1 MHLTKVTLKNYGVYR
16 DKVEFDLTTTPD
28 KPVILI
34 GGTNGA
40 GKTTLFESI
49 LIGFYGQSYFDKKTT
64 RKEYEKFLG
73 NKVHRYLG
81 TTAAADSTSIVVDF
95 KFYHNG
101 VVDDYTVDR
110 TWYDNDGRLTEEL
123 KIKKNNKRLDA
134 VEESQWQSFIEE
146 LIPKG
151 IAKLFFFDGEK
162 IVKMTE
168 DENEEIEIKSSFD
181 SLLGLDVV
189 EQLHSDLR
197 VHIMR
202 NMKDDSKSINAQ
214 YDGFLKEKEEIVEN
228 LERLEKNILDKTNKQ
243 NDLSP
248 EIEEIEAKIA
258 KIGGGFASK
267 REDLRIEKASLQS
280 DKTFLEND
288 LKRILSG
295 AMPFCLIPKQIKS
308 LETQIKKDSEI
319 TKKQFEKEILDDK
332 LNQVLAVLDQKTLWK
347 GVPDE
352 SKLKDSLNAKI
363 TKVFD
368 SKKSL
373 KKDMKNLFNFSL
385 LESTQILNLF
395 ESLTQKEVII
405 KINMKTMKSDAQ
417 IKTDGYHPIDTYRP
431 SYELKTR
438 GANLS
443 ELELLTKE
451 FDEISDKLNQIETAL
466 SNAPNDDEIG
476 PLISKLNT
484 LHEEQGM
491 TKNEIDHLERKV
503 TTQNTYL
510 KMINSKIRNIVA
522 DQYKDK
528 NAGTQATLATKVQ
541 KVLDEYVLK
550 LKEKK
555 LQLLEVYLLEELQRL
570 LHKEN
575 LITKVTIDK
584 ESFEITL
591 YDKDENAI
599 PKDLLSKGEQQM
611 FATGVLLALAK
622 TSGKPLPFMID
633 TPLARLDVSHRD
645 NMIEK
650 FFPYASHQVVIFST
664 DSEIS
669 EQYYQQLLPHL
680 SRSYAMEYLPGE
692 GKTKQHLGYF
702 WNDKGERIVAV

>member
-49 LIGFYGQSYFDKKTT
+49 LVGFYGQSYFDKKTT

-168 DENEEIEIKSSFD
+168 DDNEEIEIKSSFD

-197 VHIMR
+197 VHVMR
-202 NMKDDSKSINAQ
+202 NMKDNSKSIDAQ
-214 YDGFLKEKEEIVEN
+214 YDGFLQEKTGIVDD
-228 LERLEKNILDKTNKQ
+228 LEFLEKKILDKTNKQ
-243 NDLSP
+243 DDLAP
-248 EIEEIEAKIA
+248 EIGDIEAKIA

-267 REDLRIEKASLQS
+267 REDLRIQKASLQTT
-280 DKTFLEND
+280 KTVLESE
-288 LKRILSG
+288 LKSLLSG
-295 AMPFCLIPKQIKS
+295 AMPFCLIPNQIKS

-319 TKKQFEKEILDDK
+319 TKKQFEKEILDEK
-332 LNQVLAVLDQKTLWK
+332 LNQILAVLDEKTLWK

-352 SKLKDSLNAKI
+352 SKLKDSLNSKI

-368 SKKSL
+368 STKSL

-385 LESTQILNLF
+385 LESTNILNLL
-395 ESLTQKEVII
+395 ENLTLNISKLD
-405 KINMKTMKSDAQ
+405 KDS
-417 IKTDGYHPIDTYRP
+417 
-431 SYELKTR
+431 
-438 GANLS
+438 
-443 ELELLTKE
+443 KE
-451 FDEISDKLNQIETAL
+451 FDKVSDKLNQIETAL

-491 TKNEIDHLERKV
+491 IKNEIDHLERKV
-503 TTQNTYL
+503 TTQTTYL

-528 NAGTQATLATKVQ
+528 NAGIQAQLATKVQ
-541 KVLDEYVLK
+541 KVLDEYILK

-669 EQYYQQLLPHL
+669 EEYYQQLLPYL
-680 SRSYAMEYLPGE
+680 SRSYAMEYLPGK

-702 WNDKGERIVAV
+702 WNDKGERIIAV

>member
-49 LIGFYGQSYFDKKTT
+49 LVGFYGKSYFDKKTT

-81 TTAAADSTSIVVDF
+81 TTAAADSTSIIVDF

-101 VVDDYTVDR
+101 IVDDYTVDR

-123 KIKKNNKRLDA
+123 KIKKNNKRLDS

-181 SLLGLDVV
+181 SLLGLDVI

-202 NMKDDSKSINAQ
+202 NMKDNSNTIDAQ
-214 YDGFLKEKEEIVEN
+214 YNGFIHEKEEIVQD
-228 LERLEKNILDKTNKQ
+228 LERLERNIVSKTSDQEDILSEIHVLEDKI
-243 NDLSP
+243 S
-248 EIEEIEAKIA
+248 

-267 REDLRIEKASLQS
+267 REDLRLKKASLEIS
-280 DKTFLEND
+280 RTVSESEIKSL
-288 LKRILSG
+288 ISG
-295 AMPFCLIPKQIKS
+295 PMPFCLIPKQIKS
-308 LETQIKKDSEI
+308 IQSQIKKDSET
-319 TKKQFEKEILDDK
+319 TKKQFEKEILDEK
-332 LNQVLAVLDQKTLWK
+332 LNQILAVLNQKTLWK
-347 GVPDE
+347 EVPDD
-352 SKLKDSLNAKI
+352 SKVKELLNSKI
-363 TKVFD
+363 TKVFEP
-368 SKKSL
+368 KKSS
-373 KKDMKNLFNFSL
+373 KQEMKNLFNFSL
-385 LESTQILNLF
+385 LESTNILNLLKDLVANHVPKLAQ
-395 ESLTQKEVII
+395 ESSL
-405 KINMKTMKSDAQ
+405 
-417 IKTDGYHPIDTYRP
+417 
-431 SYELKTR
+431 
-438 GANLS
+438 
-443 ELELLTKE
+443 
-451 FDEISDKLNQIETAL
+451 FDKISDELNQIETAL

-476 PLISKLNT
+476 PLISKLNI
-484 LHEEQGM
+484 LHKEQGVLE
-491 TKNEIDHLERKV
+491 NEIDHMESKV
-503 TTQNTYL
+503 STQNTYL

-528 NAGTQATLATKVQ
+528 SAGVQVQLATKVQ
-541 KVLDEYVLK
+541 KVLDEYILK

-555 LQLLEVYLLEELQRL
+555 LQLLEVYLLEELRRL

-575 LITKVTIDK
+575 LITKVTINK
-584 ESFEITL
+584 ISFEITL

-611 FATGVLLALAK
+611 FATGVLLALAR

-669 EQYYQQLLPHL
+669 EDYYRQLLPYL
-680 SRSYAMEYLPGE
+680 SRSYAMEYMPGK

>member
-49 LIGFYGQSYFDKKTT
+49 LVGFYGQSYFDKKTT

-101 VVDDYTVDR
+101 IVDDYTVDR

-123 KIKKNNKRLDA
+123 KIKKNNKRLDS

-168 DENEEIEIKSSFD
+168 DDNEEIEIKSSFD

-197 VHIMR
+197 VHVMR

-214 YDGFLKEKEEIVEN
+214 YDGFLEEKTGIVDD

-243 NDLSP
+243 DDLAP

-267 REDLRIEKASLQS
+267 REDLRIQKASLQS
-280 DKTFLEND
+280 THTVLENE
-288 LKRILSG
+288 LKSLLSG
-295 AMPFCLIPKQIKS
+295 AMPFCLIPKQTKS
-308 LETQIKKDSEI
+308 LETQIIKDSEI
-319 TKKQFEKEILDDK
+319 TKKQFEQEILDEK
-332 LNQVLAVLDQKTLWK
+332 LDQILAVLDEKTLWK

-352 SKLKDSLNAKI
+352 SKLKDSLNSKI
-363 TKVFD
+363 TKIFD

-385 LESTQILNLF
+385 LESKNILNLLD
-395 ESLTQKEVII
+395 SLTKLS
-405 KINMKTMKSDAQ
+405 KLSPRKNKS
-417 IKTDGYHPIDTYRP
+417 RF
-431 SYELKTR
+431 TR
-438 GANLS
+438 NISRLQM
-443 ELELLTKE
+443 LTFSISKK

-491 TKNEIDHLERKV
+491 IKNEIDHLERKV

-528 NAGTQATLATKVQ
+528 NAGIQAQLATKVQ
-541 KVLDEYVLK
+541 KVLDEYILK

-669 EQYYQQLLPHL
+669 RGIL
-680 SRSYAMEYLPGE
+680 SAITSIPFTLICHGIPSWQGQNKAASGLFLE
-692 GKTKQHLGYF
+692 
-702 WNDKGERIVAV
+702 

>member
-243 NDLSP
+243 DDLAP
-248 EIEEIEAKIA
+248 EIEEIEAKIS

-295 AMPFCLIPKQIKS
+295 AMPFSLIPKQIKS

-363 TKVFD
+363 TKLFD

-395 ESLTQKEVII
+395 ESLTQKELRTPKDTALTNSKKLVKEFSVVIDQMI
-405 KINMKTMKSDAQ
+405 QK
-417 IKTDGYHPIDTYRP
+417 YHGGNI
-431 SYELKTR
+431 
-438 GANLS
+438 S
-443 ELELLTKE
+443 ELERVSKE

-491 TKNEIDHLERKV
+491 IKNEIDHLERKV
-503 TTQNTYL
+503 TTQTTYL

>member
-16 DKVEFDLTTTPD
+16 DKVEFDLTTTPE

-49 LIGFYGQSYFDKKTT
+49 LIGFYGQSYFNKKTT

-95 KFYHNG
+95 KFHHNG
-101 VVDDYTVDR
+101 EIDDYTVDR
-110 TWYDNDGRLTEEL
+110 TWFDNDGRFSEEL
-123 KIKKNNKRLDA
+123 KIKKNNKRLDS

-168 DENEEIEIKSSFD
+168 DKNEEIEIKSSFD
-181 SLLGLDVV
+181 SLLGLDIV

-197 VHIMR
+197 IHIMR
-202 NMKDDSKSINAQ
+202 NMKDDSKSIDNQ
-214 YDGFLKEKEEIVEN
+214 YDSLINEKEEIVEN
-228 LERLEKNILDKTNKQ
+228 LERLENSIREKTHSEEQ
-243 NDLSP
+243 VSS
-248 EIEEIEAKIA
+248 EIEDFEAKIT

-267 REDLRIEKASLQS
+267 REDLRITQS
-280 DKTFLEND
+280 TLTSSRTVLENE
-288 LKRILSG
+288 LKSLLSDS
-295 AMPFCLIPKQIKS
+295 MPFSLIPKQIKS
-308 LETQIKKDSEI
+308 IKNQIKSDSEI
-319 TKKQFEKEILDDK
+319 TKKQFEKDILDDK
-332 LNQVLAVLDQKTLWK
+332 LEKVLAVIDQKTIWK
-347 GVPDE
+347 GVSNE
-352 SKLKDSLNAKI
+352 SEIKKQLYSKLS
-363 TKVFD
+363 KVLD
-368 SKKSL
+368 SKKVM
-373 KKDMKNLFNFSL
+373 KDDVKNMFNFSS
-385 LESTQILNLF
+385 LESTNILNLLDHL
-395 ESLTQKEVII
+395 ELSVSKLQKSTLEFD
-405 KINMKTMKSDAQ
+405 KISDQLDQ
-417 IKTDGYHPIDTYRP
+417 IK
-431 SYELKTR
+431 
-438 GANLS
+438 
-443 ELELLTKE
+443 
-451 FDEISDKLNQIETAL
+451 TAL
-466 SNAPNDDEIG
+466 SNAPNDDEVG
-476 PLISKLNT
+476 PLISKLNG
-484 LHEEQGM
+484 LHKEQGILQ
-491 TKNEIDHLERKV
+491 NEIDHLDAKV

-510 KMINSKIRNIVA
+510 KMINSKIRNIVE

-528 NAGTQATLATKVQ
+528 SAGIQAKLAAKVQ
-541 KVLDEYVLK
+541 KVLDEYMLK

-555 LQLLEVYLLEELQRL
+555 LQQLEVYLLEELQRL

-575 LITKVTIDK
+575 LITKVTVDK
-584 ESFEITL
+584 KSFEITL

-669 EQYYQQLLPHL
+669 EQYYQQLLPYL

>member
-16 DKVEFDLTTTPD
+16 DKVEFDLTTTPE

-49 LIGFYGQSYFDKKTT
+49 LIGFYGQSYFNKKTT

-95 KFYHNG
+95 KFHHNG
-101 VVDDYTVDR
+101 EIDDYTVDR
-110 TWYDNDGRLTEEL
+110 TWYDNDGRFTEEL
-123 KIKKNNKRLDA
+123 KIKKNNKRLDS

-168 DENEEIEIKSSFD
+168 DKNEEIEIKSSFD
-181 SLLGLDVV
+181 SLLGLDIV

-197 VHIMR
+197 IHIMR
-202 NMKDDSKSINAQ
+202 NMKDDSKSIDNQ
-214 YDGFLKEKEEIVEN
+214 YDSLINEKEEIVEN
-228 LERLEKNILDKTNKQ
+228 LERLENSIREKTHSEEQ
-243 NDLSP
+243 VSS
-248 EIEEIEAKIA
+248 EIEDFEAKIT

-267 REDLRIEKASLQS
+267 REDLRITQS
-280 DKTFLEND
+280 TLTSSRTVLEND
-288 LKRILSG
+288 LKSLLSDS
-295 AMPFCLIPKQIKS
+295 MPFSLIPKQIKS
-308 LETQIKKDSEI
+308 IKNQIKSDSEI
-319 TKKQFEKEILDDK
+319 TKKQFEKDILDDK
-332 LNQVLAVLDQKTLWK
+332 LEKVLAVIDQKTIWK
-347 GVPDE
+347 GVSNE
-352 SKLKDSLNAKI
+352 SEIKKQLYSKLS
-363 TKVFD
+363 KVLD
-368 SKKSL
+368 SKKIM
-373 KKDMKNLFNFSL
+373 KDDVKNMFNFSS
-385 LESTQILNLF
+385 LESTNILNLLDHL
-395 ESLTQKEVII
+395 ELSVSKLQKSTLEFD
-405 KINMKTMKSDAQ
+405 KISDQLDQ
-417 IKTDGYHPIDTYRP
+417 IK
-431 SYELKTR
+431 
-438 GANLS
+438 
-443 ELELLTKE
+443 
-451 FDEISDKLNQIETAL
+451 TAL
-466 SNAPNDDEIG
+466 SNAPNDDEVG
-476 PLISKLNT
+476 PLISKLNG
-484 LHEEQGM
+484 LHKEQGILQ
-491 TKNEIDHLERKV
+491 NEIDHLDAKV

-510 KMINSKIRNIVA
+510 KMINSKIRNIVE

-528 NAGTQATLATKVQ
+528 SAGTQAKLAAKVQ
-541 KVLDEYVLK
+541 KVLDEYMLK

-555 LQLLEVYLLEELQRL
+555 LQQLEVYLLEELQRL

-575 LITKVTIDK
+575 LITKVTVDK
-584 ESFEITL
+584 KSFEITL

-669 EQYYQQLLPHL
+669 EQYYQQLLPNL

>member
-243 NDLSP
+243 DDLAP
-248 EIEEIEAKIA
+248 EIEEIEAKIS

-363 TKVFD
+363 TKLFD

-395 ESLTQKEVII
+395 ESLTQKELRTPKDTALTNSKKLVKEFSVVIDQMI
-405 KINMKTMKSDAQ
+405 QK
-417 IKTDGYHPIDTYRP
+417 YHGGNI
-431 SYELKTR
+431 
-438 GANLS
+438 S
-443 ELELLTKE
+443 ELERVSKE

-491 TKNEIDHLERKV
+491 IKNEIDHLERKV

>member
-16 DKVEFDLTTTPD
+16 DKVEFDLTTTPE

-49 LIGFYGQSYFDKKTT
+49 LIGFYGQSYFNKKTT

-73 NKVHRYLG
+73 NKVHRYSG

-95 KFYHNG
+95 KFHHNG
-101 VVDDYTVDR
+101 ITDDYTVDR
-110 TWYDNDGRLTEEL
+110 TWYDNDGRFTEEL
-123 KIKKNNKRLDA
+123 KIKKNNKRLDS

-181 SLLGLDVV
+181 SLLGLDIV

-197 VHIMR
+197 IHIMR
-202 NMKDDSKSINAQ
+202 NMKDNSKSIDNQ
-214 YDGFLKEKEEIVEN
+214 YDAMINEKEEIVEN
-228 LERLEKNILDKTNKQ
+228 LERLENNIREKTQKEEEI
-243 NDLSP
+243 SS
-248 EIEEIEAKIA
+248 EIEDFEAKIT

-267 REDLRIEKASLQS
+267 REDLRITKSTLESSRTVLEIELKSL
-280 DKTFLEND
+280 
-288 LKRILSG
+288 LSG
-295 AMPFCLIPKQIKS
+295 SMPFCLIPKQIKS
-308 LETQIKKDSEI
+308 LKTQIKIDSEI
-319 TKKQFEKEILDDK
+319 TKKQFEKDILDDK
-332 LNQVLAVLDQKTLWK
+332 LEKVLAVIDQKTMWK
-347 GVPDE
+347 GVSNE
-352 SKLKDSLNAKI
+352 SEIKKQLHSKLS
-363 TKVFD
+363 KVLD
-368 SKKSL
+368 SKKVL
-373 KKDMKNLFNFSL
+373 KDDAKNLFNFSP
-385 LESTQILNLF
+385 LESTTILNLLDD
-395 ESLTQKEVII
+395 LTQSVSNLQKNTVEFD
-405 KINMKTMKSDAQ
+405 KISEQLDQ
-417 IKTDGYHPIDTYRP
+417 IK
-431 SYELKTR
+431 
-438 GANLS
+438 
-443 ELELLTKE
+443 
-451 FDEISDKLNQIETAL
+451 TAL
-466 SNAPNDDEIG
+466 SNAPNDDEIA
-476 PLISKLNT
+476 PLISKLNG
-484 LHEEQGM
+484 LHKEQGM
-491 TKNEIDHLERKV
+491 LQNELDHLEAKV

-510 KMINSKIRNIVA
+510 KMINSKIRNIVE

-528 NAGTQATLATKVQ
+528 SAGIQAQLAAKVQ
-541 KVLDEYVLK
+541 KVLDAYMLK

-555 LQLLEVYLLEELQRL
+555 LQQLEVYLLEELQRL

-575 LITKVTIDK
+575 LITKVTVDK
-584 ESFEITL
+584 KSFDITL

-669 EQYYQQLLPHL
+669 EQYYRQLLPYL
-680 SRSYAMEYLPGE
+680 SRSYAMEYLPGK

-702 WNDKGERIVAV
+702 WNNKGERIVAV

>member
-16 DKVEFDLTTTPD
+16 DKVEFDLTTTPE

-49 LIGFYGQSYFDKKTT
+49 LIGFYGQSYFNKKTT

-81 TTAAADSTSIVVDF
+81 TATAADSTSIVVNF

-101 VVDDYTVDR
+101 MVDDYTVDR
-110 TWYDNDGRLTEEL
+110 TWFDNDGRFTEEL
-123 KIKKNNKRLDA
+123 KIKKNNKRLDS

-168 DENEEIEIKSSFD
+168 DKNEEIEIKSSFD
-181 SLLGLDVV
+181 SLLGLDIV

-197 VHIMR
+197 IHIMR
-202 NMKDDSKSINAQ
+202 NMKDDSKSIDNQ
-214 YDGFLKEKEEIVEN
+214 YDSLINEKEEIVEN
-228 LERLEKNILDKTNKQ
+228 LERLENSIREKTHSEEQ
-243 NDLSP
+243 VSS
-248 EIEEIEAKIA
+248 EIEDFEAKIT

-267 REDLRIEKASLQS
+267 REDLRITQS
-280 DKTFLEND
+280 TLTSSRTVLENE
-288 LKRILSG
+288 LKSLLSDS
-295 AMPFCLIPKQIKS
+295 MPFSLIPKQIKS
-308 LETQIKKDSEI
+308 IKNQIKSDSEI
-319 TKKQFEKEILDDK
+319 TKKQFEKDILDDK
-332 LNQVLAVLDQKTLWK
+332 LEKVLAVIDQKTIWK
-347 GVPDE
+347 GVSNE
-352 SKLKDSLNAKI
+352 SEIKKQLYSKLS
-363 TKVFD
+363 KVLD
-368 SKKSL
+368 SKKVM
-373 KKDMKNLFNFSL
+373 KDDVKNMFNFSS
-385 LESTQILNLF
+385 LESTNILNLLDHL
-395 ESLTQKEVII
+395 ELSVSKLQKNTLEFD
-405 KINMKTMKSDAQ
+405 KISDQLDQ
-417 IKTDGYHPIDTYRP
+417 IK
-431 SYELKTR
+431 
-438 GANLS
+438 
-443 ELELLTKE
+443 
-451 FDEISDKLNQIETAL
+451 TAL
-466 SNAPNDDEIG
+466 SNAPNDDEVG
-476 PLISKLNT
+476 PLISKLNG
-484 LHEEQGM
+484 LHKEQGILQ
-491 TKNEIDHLERKV
+491 NEIDHLDAKV

-510 KMINSKIRNIVA
+510 KMINSKIRNIVE

-528 NAGTQATLATKVQ
+528 SAGTQAKLAAKVQ
-541 KVLDEYVLK
+541 KVLDEYMLK

-555 LQLLEVYLLEELQRL
+555 LQQLEVYLLEELQRL

-575 LITKVTIDK
+575 LITKVTVDK
-584 ESFEITL
+584 KSFEITL

-669 EQYYQQLLPHL
+669 EQYYQQLLPNL

>member
-16 DKVEFDLTTTPD
+16 DKVEFDLTTTSD

-49 LIGFYGQSYFDKKTT
+49 LIGFYGQSYLNKKTT

-95 KFYHNG
+95 KFHHNG
-101 VVDDYTVDR
+101 ITDDYTVDR
-110 TWYDNDGRLTEEL
+110 TWYDNDGRFTEEL
-123 KIKKNNKRLDA
+123 KIKKNNERLDS

-181 SLLGLDVV
+181 SLLGLDIV

-197 VHIMR
+197 IHIMR
-202 NMKDDSKSINAQ
+202 NMKDNSKSIDNQ
-214 YDGFLKEKEEIVEN
+214 YDAMIKDKEEIVEN
-228 LERLEKNILDKTNKQ
+228 LERLENNIREKTQKEEQ
-243 NDLSP
+243 ISS
-248 EIEEIEAKIA
+248 EIEDFEAKIA

-267 REDLRIEKASLQS
+267 REDLRIRKSTLESS
-280 DKTFLEND
+280 RTVLENE
-288 LKRILSG
+288 LKSILSG
-295 AMPFCLIPKQIKS
+295 SMPFCLIPKQIKS
-308 LETQIKKDSEI
+308 LKAQINIDSEI
-319 TKKQFEKEILDDK
+319 TKKQFEKDILDDK
-332 LNQVLAVLDQKTLWK
+332 LEKVLAVIDQKTMWK
-347 GVPDE
+347 GVSNE
-352 SKLKDSLNAKI
+352 SEIKKQLHSKLS
-363 TKVFD
+363 KVLD
-368 SKKSL
+368 SKKVL
-373 KKDMKNLFNFSL
+373 KDDVKNLFNFSP
-385 LESTQILNLF
+385 LESTTILNLF
-395 ESLTQKEVII
+395 DDLTQSVSNLQKNTVEFD
-405 KINMKTMKSDAQ
+405 KISDQLDQ
-417 IKTDGYHPIDTYRP
+417 IK
-431 SYELKTR
+431 
-438 GANLS
+438 
-443 ELELLTKE
+443 
-451 FDEISDKLNQIETAL
+451 TAL
-466 SNAPNDDEIG
+466 SNAPNDDEIA
-476 PLISKLNT
+476 PLISKLNG
-484 LHEEQGM
+484 LHKEQGM
-491 TKNEIDHLERKV
+491 LQNEIDHLEAKV

-510 KMINSKIRNIVA
+510 KMINSKIRNIVE

-528 NAGTQATLATKVQ
+528 SAGIQAQLAAKVQ
-541 KVLDEYVLK
+541 KVLDAYMLK

-555 LQLLEVYLLEELQRL
+555 LQQLEVYLLEELQRL

-575 LITKVTIDK
+575 LITKVTVDK
-584 ESFEITL
+584 KSFDITL

-669 EQYYQQLLPHL
+669 EQYYQQLLPYL

>member
-101 VVDDYTVDR
+101 IVDDYTVDR

-123 KIKKNNKRLDA
+123 KIKKNNKRLDS

-197 VHIMR
+197 IHIMR
-202 NMKDDSKSINAQ
+202 NMKDNSKTIDAQ
-214 YDGFLKEKEEIVEN
+214 YNGFIHEKEEIVKD
-228 LERLEKNILDKTNKQ
+228 LERLERNIVSKTNNQENILSEIHTLEDKI
-243 NDLSP
+243 S
-248 EIEEIEAKIA
+248 

-267 REDLRIEKASLQS
+267 REDLRLKKASLEITHTVS
-280 DKTFLEND
+280 ESE
-288 LKRILSG
+288 LKSLLSG
-295 AMPFCLIPKQIKS
+295 PMPFCLIPKQIKS
-308 LETQIKKDSEI
+308 LQNQIKKDSEI
-319 TKKQFEKEILDDK
+319 TKKQFEKEILDEK
-332 LNQVLAVLDQKTLWK
+332 LNQILAVLNQKTLWK
-347 GVPDE
+347 KIP
-352 SKLKDSLNAKI
+352 KDSQIKELLNSKI
-363 TKVFD
+363 TKVFE
-368 SKKSL
+368 SKKSS
-373 KKDMKNLFNFSL
+373 KQEMKNLFNFSL
-385 LESTQILNLF
+385 LESTNILNLLHNLVTTHIPKLEH
-395 ESLTQKEVII
+395 ESLQ
-405 KINMKTMKSDAQ
+405 
-417 IKTDGYHPIDTYRP
+417 
-431 SYELKTR
+431 
-438 GANLS
+438 
-443 ELELLTKE
+443 
-451 FDEISDKLNQIETAL
+451 FDKISDELNQIETAL

-476 PLISKLNT
+476 PLISKLNS
-484 LHEEQGM
+484 LHKEQGM
-491 TKNEIDHLERKV
+491 LENEIDHMESKV

-510 KMINSKIRNIVA
+510 KMINHKIRNIVA

-528 NAGTQATLATKVQ
+528 SAGVQVQLATKVQ
-541 KVLDEYVLK
+541 KVLDEYILK

-555 LQLLEVYLLEELQRL
+555 LQLLEVYLLEELRRL

-575 LITKVTIDK
+575 LITKVTINK
-584 ESFEITL
+584 ISFEITL

-611 FATGVLLALAK
+611 FATGVLLALAR

-669 EQYYQQLLPHL
+669 EDYYRQLLPYL
-680 SRSYAMEYLPGE
+680 SRSYAMEYMPGK

>member
-81 TTAAADSTSIVVDF
+81 TTAAADSTSIVIDF

-101 VVDDYTVDR
+101 IVDDYTVDR
-110 TWYDNDGRLTEEL
+110 TWYNDDGRLTEQL
-123 KIKKNNKRLDA
+123 KIKKNNKRLDS

-168 DENEEIEIKSSFD
+168 DDNEEIEIKSSFD

-197 VHIMR
+197 VHVMR

-214 YDGFLKEKEEIVEN
+214 YDGFLQEKEEIVDD

-243 NDLSP
+243 DDLAP

-280 DKTFLEND
+280 THTVLENE
-288 LKRILSG
+288 LKSLLSG
-295 AMPFCLIPKQIKS
+295 TMPFCLIPKQIKS

-319 TKKQFEKEILDDK
+319 TKKQFEKEILDEK
-332 LNQVLAVLDQKTLWK
+332 LNQILAVLDEKKLWK

-352 SKLKDSLNAKI
+352 SKLKDSLNLKI

-368 SKKSL
+368 STKSL

-385 LESTQILNLF
+385 LESTNILNLL
-395 ESLTQKEVII
+395 ENLTLHISKLDKDSKQ
-405 KINMKTMKSDAQ
+405 
-417 IKTDGYHPIDTYRP
+417 
-431 SYELKTR
+431 
-438 GANLS
+438 
-443 ELELLTKE
+443 
-451 FDEISDKLNQIETAL
+451 FDKVSDKLNQIETAL

-491 TKNEIDHLERKV
+491 IKNEIDHLERKV
-503 TTQNTYL
+503 TTQTTYL

-528 NAGTQATLATKVQ
+528 NAGIQAQLATKVQ
-541 KVLDEYVLK
+541 KVLDEYILK

-669 EQYYQQLLPHL
+669 EKYYQQLLPYL
-680 SRSYAMEYLPGE
+680 SRSYAMEYLPGK

-702 WNDKGERIVAV
+702 WNDKGERIIAV

>member
-16 DKVEFDLTTTPD
+16 DKIEFDLTTTPE

-49 LIGFYGQSYFDKKTT
+49 LLGLYGQSYFDKKTT

-81 TTAAADSTSIVVDF
+81 TASAADSTSIVVDF

-101 VVDDYTVDR
+101 DIDDYTVDR
-110 TWYDNDGRLTEEL
+110 TWYDDDGRLTEQL

-202 NMKDDSKSINAQ
+202 NMKGDSKSINTE
-214 YDGFLKEKEEIVEN
+214 YEKFLDEKEEIVED
-228 LERLEKNILDKTNKQ
+228 LERLEGRIIEKTKKQ
-243 NDLSP
+243 DDLAP
-248 EIEEIEAKIA
+248 EIKEIEARMS

-267 REDLRIEKASLQS
+267 REDLRIEKASLE
-280 DKTFLEND
+280 TNGTVLENEIKS
-288 LKRILSG
+288 LLSG
-295 AMPFCLIPKQIKS
+295 SMPFCLIPKQIKS

-319 TKKQFEKEILDDK
+319 TKKQFEKEILDEK
-332 LNQVLAVLDQKTLWK
+332 LNQVLAILDQKTLWK
-347 GVPDE
+347 GISDE
-352 SKLKDSLNAKI
+352 SKLKDTLNLKI
-363 TKVFD
+363 SNIFN

-373 KKDMKNLFNFSL
+373 KKDTKNLFNFSL
-385 LESTQILNLF
+385 LESTNILNLL
-395 ESLTQKEVII
+395 ENLTSNISKLD
-405 KINMKTMKSDAQ
+405 KGS
-417 IKTDGYHPIDTYRP
+417 
-431 SYELKTR
+431 
-438 GANLS
+438 
-443 ELELLTKE
+443 KE
-451 FDEISDKLNQIETAL
+451 FDKISDKLNQIENAL

-476 PLISKLNT
+476 PLISKLNN
-484 LHEEQGM
+484 LHKEQGM
-491 TKNEIDHLERKV
+491 IINEIEHLERKI

-510 KMINSKIRNIVA
+510 KIKNSKIRNIVA

-528 NAGTQATLATKVQ
+528 NVGTQVQLATKVQ
-541 KVLDEYVLK
+541 KVLDEYILK

-555 LQLLEVYLLEELQRL
+555 LLLLEVYLLEELQRL

-669 EQYYQQLLPHL
+669 AEYYQQLLPYL

-702 WNDKGERIVAV
+702 WNEKGERIVAV

>member
-16 DKVEFDLTTTPD
+16 DKVEFNLTTTPD
-28 KPVILI
+28 KPIILI

-81 TTAAADSTSIVVDF
+81 TTAAADSTSIIVDF

-101 VVDDYTVDR
+101 IVDDYTVDR
-110 TWYDNDGRLTEEL
+110 TWYDDDGRLVEQL
-123 KIKKNNKRLDA
+123 KIKKNNKRLDS

-168 DENEEIEIKSSFD
+168 DDNEEIEIKSSFD

-202 NMKDDSKSINAQ
+202 NMKDNSKTIDAQ
-214 YDGFLKEKEEIVEN
+214 YNGFIHEKEEIVKD
-228 LERLEKNILDKTNKQ
+228 LERLERNIFAKTNNQ
-243 NDLSP
+243 DDLLS
-248 EIEEIEAKIA
+248 EIHTLEAKIS

-267 REDLRIEKASLQS
+267 REDLRIKKASLEINH
-280 DKTFLEND
+280 TVLENE
-288 LKRILSG
+288 LKSLLSG

-308 LETQIKKDSEI
+308 IQSQIKKDSKI
-319 TKKQFEKEILDDK
+319 TKKQFEKEILDEK
-332 LNQVLAVLDQKTLWK
+332 LNQILAVLNQKTLWEK
-347 GVPDE
+347 IPND
-352 SKLKDSLNAKI
+352 SKIKELLNSKI
-363 TKVFD
+363 TKVFE

-373 KKDMKNLFNFSL
+373 KQDMKNMFNFSL
-385 LESTQILNLF
+385 LESTNILNLLQDLVATNISKLEN
-395 ESLTQKEVII
+395 ESSK
-405 KINMKTMKSDAQ
+405 
-417 IKTDGYHPIDTYRP
+417 
-431 SYELKTR
+431 
-438 GANLS
+438 
-443 ELELLTKE
+443 
-451 FDEISDKLNQIETAL
+451 FDKISDKLNQIETAL

-484 LHEEQGM
+484 LHKEQGM
-491 TKNEIDHLERKV
+491 LENEIDHLEAKV

-528 NAGTQATLATKVQ
+528 SAGVQVQLATKVQ
-541 KVLDEYVLK
+541 KVLDEYILK

-555 LQLLEVYLLEELQRL
+555 LQLLEVYLLEELRRL
-570 LHKEN
+570 LQ
-575 LITKVTIDK
+575 
-584 ESFEITL
+584 
-591 YDKDENAI
+591 DENAI

-611 FATGVLLALAK
+611 FATGVLLALAR

-669 EQYYQQLLPHL
+669 ETYYRQLLPYL
-680 SRSYAMEYLPGE
+680 SRSYAMEYLPGK

-702 WNDKGERIVAV
+702 WNDKGERIIAI